1 MSVPKSRVLI
11 LSSDR
16 KTNELRPKSARVSQ
30 ACLIC
35 RKKKRK
41 CNGAIPCSFCEK
53 YSFQCSYS
61 DKKFSDI
68 TEEDIVA
75 LKKHNILED
84 ESDGSP
90 PTSKKARTESSDF
103 DYQNIVEMLFSK
115 KVLEKIKD
123 NNPDKD
129 SRRQYMIKL
138 LENNIDQEKMILNL
152 NLFKEVNG
160 ASLPP
165 RYIALKLILKSW
177 NFAGVLFRF
186 YHRPT
191 LIKILDSLYE
201 SNGYPK
207 TNEESQAISLVYAVL
222 AVGALFSKD
231 DFDESDK
238 TNREFCHDEGLR
250 FFNKA
255 RDLINFKDINGIYAM
270 QTLFMMTM
278 FLQCSANLKQ
288 CYYYIGIA
296 KRLAL
301 REKLHRRSSLTG
313 PTMIEDETKKRLF
326 WCIYKVDIYLNCI
339 LGLPS
344 SMSENNVDQEFPIDV
359 DDEKITAVSSRSDFT
374 SILNNPA
381 SGISSCGMNN
391 EHTKLILV
399 MLRIH
404 ESLYALDLKILS
416 VREEYMVQFEHALQ
430 SWYDNLPVE
439 LKREHIYETALERD
453 HYLKPSKLLYL
464 DFLLTK
470 LILYKPFF
478 HFINIDTPG
487 LSELRS
493 RLTFQI
499 SMAHNCIEISKEII
513 SLALEMI
520 NADVING
527 TYWFSIH
534 TIFYSVACLT
544 AYRYH
549 LHQRKFQ
556 GSGDTFK
563 DNKELAS
570 VEKYYQLGYEVLVKL
585 KANSMASE
593 RIYNVL
599 SSIFKEFNENMLDLS
614 RQVIVSLTRVNVST
628 TAAVGPSAS
637 TSNASVAVVDNAAN
651 VTNAANGTLGANGP
665 HVTTDFDVQLNSDI
679 PLYFTPGAQ
688 IIDDNALLAVSA
700 SGPNVLSIVN
710 NGSTSLDAKNG
721 DFHFSDLL
729 FDPQSSLD
737 KLLEDLGIQFD
748 L

>member
-1 MSVPKSRVLI
+1 MDIPRSRVLI

-16 KTNELRPKSARVSQ
+16 KTNQLKPKSARVSQ

-41 CNGAIPCSFCEK
+41 CNGSIPCRFCEK

-68 TEEDIVA
+68 TEDDIVA

-84 ESDGSP
+84 EVEESP
-90 PTSKKARTESSDF
+90 QSPKKARKGSSDF
-103 DYQNIVEMLFSK
+103 DYQNIVETLFSK
-115 KVLEKIKD
+115 KVLDKIKS
-123 NNPDKD
+123 NNPDKS
-129 SRRQYMIKL
+129 SRKQYMTKL

-191 LIKILDSLYE
+191 LIKMLDSLYE

-255 RDLINFKDINGIYAM
+255 QDLINFKDINGIYAI
-270 QTLFMMTM
+270 QTLFMMAM
-278 FLQCSANLKQ
+278 FLQCSANLDQ

-301 REKLHRRSSLTG
+301 REKLHRKSSLTG
-313 PTMIEDETKKRLF
+313 PTMIEDESKKRLF
-326 WCIYKVDIYLNCI
+326 WSIYKVDIYLNCI

-344 SMSENNVDQEFPIDV
+344 SMSENNVDQEFPLDI
-359 DDEKITAVSSRSDFT
+359 DDEKITAVSSLSDFNDV
-374 SILNNPA
+374 LNDPTH
-381 SGISSCGMNN
+381 GISSCGMNN

-404 ESLYALDLKILS
+404 RGLYSLDLKILS
-416 VREEYMVQFEHALQ
+416 VREQYMAQFEHALQ
-430 SWYDNLPVE
+430 SWYDELPTQ
-439 LKREHIYETALERD
+439 LKREHIYVTPVERE

-478 HFINIDTPG
+478 HFINIDTPALG
-487 LSELRS
+487 ELKS

-499 SMAHNCIEISKEII
+499 SMARNCVEISKEII

-549 LHQRKFQ
+549 LQQQEQH
-556 GSGDTFK
+556 GMSGNFK
-563 DNKELAS
+563 SSKELAS

-599 SSIFKEFNENMLDLS
+599 SSIFKEFNQNMLDLS
-614 RQVIVSLTRVNVST
+614 RQVIVSLTLGNG
-628 TAAVGPSAS
+628 AAANS
-637 TSNASVAVVDNAAN
+637 TSDSTIDNN
-651 VTNAANGTLGANGP
+651 DNTN
-665 HVTTDFDVQLNSDI
+665 DFDAQLQAQL
-679 PLYFTPGAQ
+679 PLYFTRGGQ
-688 IIDDNALLAVSA
+688 IIDNNTMLSVSSA
-700 SGPNVLSIVN
+700 DPNVLSIVN
-710 NGSTSLDAKNG
+710 NGSSASAPKVG

-737 KLLEDLGIQFD
+737 KLLEDLGTQFD